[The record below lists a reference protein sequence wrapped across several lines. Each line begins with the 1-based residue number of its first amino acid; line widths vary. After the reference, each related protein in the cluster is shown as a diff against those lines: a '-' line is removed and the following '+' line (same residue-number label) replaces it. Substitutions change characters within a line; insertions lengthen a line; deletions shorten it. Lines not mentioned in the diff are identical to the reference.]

1 MQIWKNRWIVI
12 PATVH
17 YGQCDTELAVEN
29 VEHPCYADQFLVEGV
44 PQELGLSDYVVPKMK
59 DATLVKFDTI
69 KHLKIKFN
77 ITIDA
82 NIDFIRIQYLQFIN
96 SPPGIYVICFLL
108 VQLSSYMRE
117 SEKYLKS
124 VRAFHHISIY
134 F

>member
-1 MQIWKNRWIVI
+1 MQIWKNRWIVL
-12 PATVH
+12 PATAR

-59 DATLVKFDTI
+59 DAILVKFDTDE
-69 KHLKIKFN
+69 HLKNN
-77 ITIDA
+77 ITSDA
-82 NIDFIRIQYLQFIN
+82 NINFIKIQYLQFIN

-124 VRAFHHISIY
+124 VRVFHLISI
-134 F
+134 